1 MKQCNNKKTENN
13 TVAKIIGGKH
23 NGTHHNKER
32 SCFANGSLCLDKKC
46 WDHRADLSETEHISF
61 ETQTSPGRPAN
72 APSGRPNKGKL
83 N

>member
-1 MKQCNNKKTENN
+1 MKQSNNKKTENN

-61 ETQTSPGRPAN
+61 KTQTSPGRPAN
-72 APSGRPNKGKL
+72 APSG
-83 N
+83 